1 MSLQRLS
8 RQLQRDLKANRKKAA
23 MLGVLAVVAGWF
35 WYPLVFK
42 PKPSDAAAPVA
53 AVASVPMTSTTPTTP
68 AMPGSSAAKDTR
80 LAWQDLSRWM
90 TDDPQMQPYVPRD
103 GELRNPFLDRSDA
116 KIVEPEL
123 EPAVPS
129 LVGVEPSDLGLVLT
143 STAVGRNKRFASIS
157 GQRYEEGSDV
167 PTSAGVAFKLKRV
180 KPSQVILEHD
190 DQQITLN
197 IK

>member
-1 MSLQRLS
+1 MSFQRLS

-23 MLGVLAVVAGWF
+23 MLGVLALVAGWF

-42 PKPSDAAAPVA
+42 PKPGDAAAPVA
-53 AVASVPMTSTTPTTP
+53 AVASVPVSSTTPTTVV
-68 AMPGSSAAKDTR
+68 ASGSKDTR

-103 GELRNPFLDRSDA
+103 GELRNPFQDRTDS
-116 KIVEPEL
+116 KIVEPEP

-129 LVGVEPSDLGLVLT
+129 FVGVEPSDLGLVLT

-157 GQRYEEGSDV
+157 GQRYEEGSNV